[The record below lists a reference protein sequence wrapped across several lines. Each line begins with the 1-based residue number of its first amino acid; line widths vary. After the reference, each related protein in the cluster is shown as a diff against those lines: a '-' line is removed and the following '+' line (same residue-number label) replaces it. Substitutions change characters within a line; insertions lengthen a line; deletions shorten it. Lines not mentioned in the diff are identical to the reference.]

1 MNDLEVLY
9 SAASPKTKS
18 EDLPFDI
25 SWLIDWFVS
34 LFKGTGDYIDGTV
47 HASVPSIFDYIFV
60 LLSIV
65 ILISLLV
72 FGASLWFKHIKWKKR
87 SIYFGVGSILL
98 IWIIPVLVLTT
109 HSFNFQS
116 FMSNMVG
123 LKSFRTTKAILS
135 GIEAMHM
142 IKKRKLFYKTSLFKI
157 RKSLFLKCLDL

>member
-25 SWLIDWFVS
+25 SWLTDWFVS
-34 LFKGTGDYIDGTV
+34 LFKGTG
-47 HASVPSIFDYIFV
+47 DYIFV

-123 LKSFRTTKAILS
+123 LKFFRTTKAILS

-142 IKKRKLFYKTSLFKI
+142 IKKRKLFYRTSLFKI
-157 RKSLFLKCLDL
+157 RQSLFLKCLDL

>member
-1 MNDLEVLY
+1 MEVLY

-25 SWLIDWFVS
+25 SWLTDWFVS

-87 SIYFGVGSILL
+87 SIYLSIYLSIL
-98 IWIIPVLVLTT
+98 V
-109 HSFNFQS
+109 
-116 FMSNMVG
+116 
-123 LKSFRTTKAILS
+123 
-135 GIEAMHM
+135 
-142 IKKRKLFYKTSLFKI
+142 
-157 RKSLFLKCLDL
+157 